1 MERDYLV
8 TDRPMKALFV
18 FSLPMILGNFFQQ
31 LYNTVDSAIVGRYVG
46 EQALAAVGASYALTT
61 VFISIAIGGGVG
73 ASVLVSR
80 FFGAHAYDRM
90 KESIYTAFVAFLVL
104 STVLGAFGY
113 VSSRQIMAWL
123 KTPAESLAMADVYLQ
138 IYFLGLPF
146 LFMYNI
152 ISATFNA
159 LGKSRYPLVFLIFS
173 SLLNVGLDIYMVRNL
188 GWGVAGAA
196 WATLISQGISAVL
209 SYGVFLR
216 LIRPLGQA
224 PRYFSLDLFRKMGS
238 IALPSILQQSIVSI
252 GMMLVQSVV
261 NSFGAAALA
270 GFSAAMRIQYCCT
283 VPMNAIGN
291 AMSPYTGQNLGAGRK
306 ERVIEGYHSA
316 NKLVVL
322 YALVILVVLEG
333 WNEPIIRFFLGDKA
347 SPTALTTGTSF
358 LQFVGF
364 FISIIGFKMAVDGV
378 LRGAGDMKLFTLAN
392 LTNLA
397 LRVVISVTL
406 APLFGIQMVWM
417 AEPAGWAANWAISYY
432 EYRTGKWEGKVKV

>member
-61 VFISIAIGGGVG
+61 VFISIAIGGGLG

-196 WATLISQGISAVL
+196 GATVLAQGCSALWVL
-209 SYGVFLR
+209 KFLTGR
-216 LIRPLGQA
+216 R
-224 PRYFSLDLFRKMGS
+224 
-238 IALPSILQQSIVSI
+238 ALQ
-252 GMMLVQSVV
+252 
-261 NSFGAAALA
+261 
-270 GFSAAMRIQYCCT
+270 
-283 VPMNAIGN
+283 
-291 AMSPYTGQNLGAGRK
+291 
-306 ERVIEGYHSA
+306 
-316 NKLVVL
+316 
-322 YALVILVVLEG
+322 
-333 WNEPIIRFFLGDKA
+333 
-347 SPTALTTGTSF
+347 
-358 LQFVGF
+358 
-364 FISIIGFKMAVDGV
+364 
-378 LRGAGDMKLFTLAN
+378 
-392 LTNLA
+392 
-397 LRVVISVTL
+397 
-406 APLFGIQMVWM
+406 
-417 AEPAGWAANWAISYY
+417 
-432 EYRTGKWEGKVKV
+432 

>member
-90 KESIYTAFVAFLVL
+90 KESIYTAFVVFLVL

-113 VSSRQIMAWL
+113 VSSRQIMSWL

-347 SPTALTTGTSF
+347 SPTALATGTSF

-364 FISIIGFKMAVDGV
+364 FISLIGFKMAVDGV